1 MEKIVNKNDKREVKG
16 GKKIEMEKAV
26 KITLIIVVAVIVL
39 ALIGTF
45 LFLSRQPGNTVDVQG
60 QSTIKANPDII
71 TVYFSVE
78 TNGST
83 AKEAKDKNS
92 EIVDKAI
99 ANLTKI
105 GITSDRI
112 QTENFNIY
120 PEYNWSDNTI
130 MDYKATHSIKVE
142 LNTTETDKI
151 GKTIDAGVDAGA
163 LINYINFELSTAKQN
178 EYKAQALKQATE
190 DAKTKAEAMA
200 SGLGKKLGKV
210 VSISDMSF
218 DYNPWPI
225 YANAGGIVGARE
237 AKQATTNIQPSQQE
251 VNARVSVVYEIV

>member
-1 MEKIVNKNDKREVKG
+1 
-16 GKKIEMEKAV
+16 MEKAV
-26 KITLIIVVAVIVL
+26 KITLIIVIAIVVL

-45 LFLSRQPGNTVDVQG
+45 LFLQAKQPSNTVNVQG
-60 QSTIKANPDII
+60 QSTIKADPDTI

-92 EIVDKAI
+92 EIVDKVI

-105 GITSDRI
+105 GIVSERI

-130 MDYKATHSIKVE
+130 IDYKATHSIKVE

-151 GKTIDAGVDAGA
+151 GKVIDAGVDAGA

-178 EYKAQALKQATE
+178 EYKVQALKQATE

-200 SGLGKKLGKV
+200 SGLGKQLGEV

-225 YANAGGIVGARE
+225 YANAGGVVGSME

-251 VNARVSVVYEIV
+251 INARVSVVYAIV

>member
-1 MEKIVNKNDKREVKG
+1 
-16 GKKIEMEKAV
+16 MEKAV
-26 KITLIIVVAVIVL
+26 KVTLIIVATVIVL

-45 LFLSRQPGNTVDVQG
+45 LLMQSRQPSNTVDVQG
-60 QSTIKANPDII
+60 QAMIKANPDII
-71 TVYFSVE
+71 TVYFTVE

-92 EIVDKAI
+92 AIVDKVI
-99 ANLTKI
+99 ANLTKL
-105 GITSDRI
+105 GISSDRV

-120 PEYNWSDNTI
+120 PEYNWSNNQI
-130 MDYKATHSIKVE
+130 IDYKATHSIKVE
-142 LNTTETDKI
+142 LNSTETEKI

-178 EYKAQALKQATE
+178 EYKAQALELATK

-200 SGLGKKLGKV
+200 SGLGKRLGQV
-210 VSISDMSF
+210 VSVSDMSF
-218 DYNPWPI
+218 DYYPWPI
-225 YANAGGIVGARE
+225 YSNERNVLGGAE
-237 AKQATTNIQPSQQE
+237 AKQAATGIRPSEQE